1 MTATALQLAPLFIG
15 LLGVTAGITAGW
27 FAGRASNR

>member
-1 MTATALQLAPLFIG
+1 MLVSIALQLAPLFIG
-15 LLGVTAGITAGW
+15 LLGTTVAY